1 MPTDGVELIRRMTGG
16 DRDAFAEFYDAY
28 APLAFGLIRRILRDA
43 AEAEEVLQGVFWEIW
58 RAADDYDPARGS
70 PEAWV
75 VMRARSRAIDRA
87 RSTRRRGERVSA
99 FAAAEPAHDPA
110 IGADERGA
118 IRGALGRLPQNQ
130 QQIIELAYFDGL
142 TQAEISERLKQP
154 LGTVKTRMRLAME
167 KLRSLT
173 GGRG

>member
-1 MPTDGVELIRRMTGG
+1 MPTDGVELVRRMTGG

-28 APLAFGLIRRILRDA
+28 APLALGLIRRILRDT
-43 AEAEEVLQGVFWEIW
+43 AEAEEILEEVFWEIW
-58 RAADDYDPARGS
+58 RAAGDYDPARGS

-75 VMRARSRAIDRA
+75 VMRARSRAIDQA
-87 RSTRRRGERVSA
+87 RSTRRRGERASA
-99 FAAAEPAHDPA
+99 VAPVAPAHDPA
-110 IGADERGA
+110 VGADERGA
-118 IRGALGRLPQNQ
+118 IRGTLGRLLQNQ

-167 KLRSLT
+167 KLRSLM